1 MAVYTTG
8 KIKQP
13 SRVVYAYLG
22 QMHHSRTREPV
33 FWGCILFS
41 HFIGVNQMVS
51 IKTNLTIIP
60 FCQLFFMHLFKS
72 YFPTKKLKTMYP
84 TVKT

>member
-13 SRVVYAYLG
+13 SHVVYAYLG

-72 YFPTKKLKTMYP
+72 
-84 TVKT
+84 